1 MTDKKPETLLQRI
14 ADVNERLSPK
24 QSKIAQYLVKNYQEL
39 AYCTLAEL
47 AQASKIS
54 ETTILRFVSTLRYNG
69 FPDFM
74 SALRTE
80 IEKDTATNR
89 TMGKFE
95 LKRKK
100 YKFPEDACQAIFDLE
115 MQVLKETLTKIDKE
129 KHSAAVDLLLRAP
142 YVAIVG
148 FGANTCCSQA
158 LAYGLQ
164 VMRPNVKIIEQ
175 ISVAEGNIIQDIPE
189 DSACVTFSTPRYP
202 KDTQFIL
209 EKIQQQRQVKIIG
222 LSDSILSPIAPLCD
236 IFFEIPIKYV
246 TFIDPNA
253 AFMAM
258 IHSLLFGLYLRDP
271 KNIKKRIKEY
281 DSYTK
286 DYGYYLN
293 DSLSLVEF

>member
-1 MTDKKPETLLQRI
+1 MANRKSETLLQRI
-14 ADVNERLSPK
+14 ADVNDHLSPK
-24 QSKIAQYLVKNYQEL
+24 QSKIAQYVVKNYQKL
-39 AYCTLAEL
+39 AYCTLSEL

-54 ETTILRFVSTLRYNG
+54 DTTILRLVSALGYGG

-74 SALRTE
+74 FALRKE
-80 IEKDTATNR
+80 IEKNTHTNR
-89 TMGKFE
+89 IMGKFE
-95 LKRKK
+95 LKQEK
-100 YKFPEDACQAIFDLE
+100 YKFPEDTCQAIFDLE
-115 MQVLKETLTKIDKE
+115 MQVLKETLAKADKE
-129 KHSAAVDLLLRAP
+129 KHSTAVDLLLQAP
-142 YVAIVG
+142 SVTIVG

-175 ISVAEGNIIQDIPE
+175 ISATEGNTIQDVPE
-189 DSACVTFSTPRYP
+189 ASACVAFSTPRYP

-209 EKIQQQRQVKIIG
+209 EKIRQQRQTKIIG

-246 TFIDPNA
+246 TFSDPNA

-271 KNIKKRIKEY
+271 KNIKKRIKDY

-286 DYGYYLN
+286 EREYYLN
-293 DSLSLVEF
+293 DSLNLVEF